1 MWHSSDSVPLVELI
15 FYIPLALLSI
25 FVCIQHGFHRSS
37 GWIYALILCTVRI
50 IGSICHFVSDNNPSV
65 SLLRT
70 VVILDSVGLSPL
82 LLATLGLLSRYVDF
96 VNAKSAPTFTTRHFR
111 LIQLVLLV
119 GMILA
124 IVGGTNTTVSANGS
138 YQIPTSSKI
147 GVILYVV
154 GFIGITLMF
163 LMSAPR
169 ASIIPDKERR
179 IPLAI
184 ALALPFILVRLVYSV
199 LSVFLHSHL
208 FSVATG
214 SVPVRVCM
222 AVIEEL
228 IVVAVYVLLGF
239 YVDKMDAAST
249 GSIASRPWSK
259 KRVNPNKGLANRERM
274 DIEAQYLNSHGAN
287 SSPSRFQTSRTV
299 E

>member
-1 MWHSSDSVPLVELI
+1 
-15 FYIPLALLSI
+15 
-25 FVCIQHGFHRSS
+25 
-37 GWIYALILCTVRI
+37 
-50 IGSICHFVSDNNPSV
+50 
-65 SLLRT
+65 
-70 VVILDSVGLSPL
+70 VILDSVGLSPL

-96 VNAKSAPTFTTRHFR
+96 VNAKSASKFTTRHFR

-154 GFIGITLMF
+154 GFIGITLVF

-169 ASIIPDKERR
+169 ASTVPNKERR

-184 ALALPFILVRLVYSV
+184 ALALPFVLVRLVYSV

-214 SVPVRVCM
+214 SVPVRVAM

-239 YVDKMDAAST
+239 FVDKMDAAAT
-249 GSIASRPWSK
+249 GPIASRPWNK
-259 KRVNPNKGLANRERM
+259 KRVNPNIALGNRERM
-274 DIEAQYLNSHGAN
+274 DIEAQYLNSHTG
-287 SSPSRFQTSRTV
+287 STSPPPFQSSRTA